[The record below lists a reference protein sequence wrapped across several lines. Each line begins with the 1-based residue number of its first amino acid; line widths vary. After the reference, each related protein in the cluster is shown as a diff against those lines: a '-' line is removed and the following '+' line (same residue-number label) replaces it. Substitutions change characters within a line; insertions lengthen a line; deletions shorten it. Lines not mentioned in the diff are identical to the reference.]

1 MKNITKQLKTKLLIL
16 AFTIPLF
23 AISQTTASYTVTFN
37 SVWNSTD
44 HGSLP
49 PNAHWSKLV
58 GVNHNNTVSFV
69 GLGEIAT
76 EGIEKVAEKGENDIF
91 ESEVNAE
98 ITNGNAQ
105 QYIDGNSLST
115 ATGNVTITN
124 LQVSEDFPL
133 LTLVSM
139 IAPSPDWMIMAS
151 NVNLRE
157 NNQWKTSITI
167 DLYPTDAG
175 TDSGTSY
182 TAGNIDTNPQV
193 PIFRIQNMYGFNDQ
207 KIGTMTITLNEVLS
221 VNDFLITENSLQ
233 IFPNPSTNGKVFF
246 NSKHQEIQSISFYN
260 VLGKRVDSKTVNSK
274 AIDFNLNHLNSG
286 IYIAKIKLSDNT
298 ELVKRI
304 LLK

>member
-16 AFTIPLF
+16 AFAIPLF

-58 GVNHNNTVSFV
+58 GVNHNNAVSFV

-91 ESEVNAE
+91 EAEVNAE
-98 ITNGNAQ
+98 ITNGNAE

-115 ATGNVTITN
+115 ATGNVTINN
-124 LQVSEDFPL
+124 LLVSEDFPL

-139 IAPSPDWMIMAS
+139 IAPSPDWMIMIS
-151 NVNLRE
+151 NVDLRE
-157 NNQWKTSITI
+157 NNQWKTSVTI

-182 TAGNIDTNPQV
+182 TAGNIDTDPQI
-193 PIFRIQNMYGFNDQ
+193 PIFRIQDMYGFNDQ

-221 VNDFLITENSLQ
+221 VDDFSISQNSLQ
-233 IFPNPSTNGKVFF
+233 IFPNPTTDGKVSF
-246 NSKHQEIQSISFYN
+246 NSKQQQIQSIAFYN
-260 VLGKRVDSKTVNSK
+260 VLGKRVDSRIVNSNTV
-274 AIDFNLNHLNSG
+274 DFNLNHLNSG
-286 IYIAKIKLSDNT
+286 VYIVKVKLFDNT

-304 LLK
+304 VLK